1 MKKMN
6 RSQSS
11 YRNCKTLITEEPDSW
26 QNKYASRHGQP
37 KPNDLTANSLLDKEN
52 NSLFQSVS

>member
-11 YRNCKTLITEEPDSW
+11 YRQVKTLINEDDGENWMT
-26 QNKYASRHGQP
+26 KYASRHQP
-37 KPNDLTANSLLDKEN
+37 PKNPLKPVHSIHDPNK
-52 NSLFQSVS
+52 